1 MATSDVRYF
10 LQDLSH
16 TTFSRGCLEGTP
28 NGLSGTQ
35 GSKIHFRL
43 WLPFPRFFLSLFPS
57 FFLFLS
63 QRRLETKK
71 VGCLRFSPSSSVLSF
86 SLPLAPPPTV
96 KANKLLVN
104 PRPLIGCK
112 GAGGSQSEG
121 EDVGKGASCC
131 CCLVRK
137 MQIVSGGMQSKPL
150 NYFVESLIESARFS
164 GTVAKG

>member
-1 MATSDVRYF
+1 MSGIFYRTYRTP
-10 LQDLSH
+10 LSH
-16 TTFSRGCLEGTP
+16 AVVSKELPTVWAALKARRSISVCGCLSRG
-28 NGLSGTQ
+28 S
-35 GSKIHFRL
+35 
-43 WLPFPRFFLSLFPS
+43 FFLSFHLS
-57 FFLFLS
+57 FFFFPNGGWK
-63 QRRLETKK
+63 QKK
-71 VGCLRFSPSSSVLSF
+71 WAVSVFSPSSSVLSF

-104 PRPLIGCK
+104 PRPLIGWK

-131 CCLVRK
+131 CCPVRK

>member
-71 VGCLRFSPSSSVLSF
+71 VGCLRFFSFFFRPFFLSPS
-86 SLPLAPPPTV
+86 
-96 KANKLLVN
+96 
-104 PRPLIGCK
+104 
-112 GAGGSQSEG
+112 GSAADGKSEQV
-121 EDVGKGASCC
+121 VGKSETADWLERRG
-131 CCLVRK
+131 LEPIRR
-137 MQIVSGGMQSKPL
+137 GGRGEGS
-150 NYFVESLIESARFS
+150 
-164 GTVAKG
+164 